1 VNPIGHAAYALAW
14 LAFGVVHSATA
25 GATRR
30 AGLGRLFG
38 RGHRLGYN
46 LIALTGLALVFTV
59 GRVVGHDAQSLPRPL
74 PVEILQ
80 IAMLVLGGGIGL
92 VALRSYRAGPFVGW
106 AQLRG
111 EEDDTQDLVVSGLH
125 RWMRHPLYTAAILL
139 LWGAVRDELGLATA
153 VWATVYFYVGS
164 IFEERRLVARY
175 GNRYSDFRSTVPR
188 FFPRLRTAMRLVEKR
203 K

>member
-1 VNPIGHAAYALAW
+1 VNLFGHAAYALAW

-25 GATRR
+25 GASRR
-30 AGLGRLFG
+30 SGLGRMVG
-38 RGHRLGYN
+38 RGHRLAYN
-46 LIALTGLALVFTV
+46 LVALTGLVLVFAV
-59 GRVVGHDAQSLPRPL
+59 GRVVGHDAQSLPRP
-74 PVEILQ
+74 PSVEILQ
-80 IAMLVLGGGIGL
+80 IAMLALGGGVGI

-111 EEDDTQDLVVSGLH
+111 EEDDTQELVVGGLH
-125 RWMRHPLYTAAILL
+125 RWMRHPLYSAAILL
-139 LWGAVRDELGLATA
+139 LWGIVRDELSLATA
-153 VWATVYFYVGS
+153 IWATVYFYVGS

-188 FFPRLRTAMRLVEKR
+188 FFPRLRTALRLIERR